1 MRKSNR
7 PKRLTDAFVE
17 RIEEPGRYGDGRGSY
32 GLSML
37 VKPYKDGEGF
47 SKSWAQRL
55 YIDGKAKNLGLGSFP
70 AVTLDMAREHAIWN
84 ARGLKQQE
92 TQRPV
97 FTHVPA
103 IPVQLSP
110 VAPMPTPTFEI
121 VMDSTIDHLAPTWKS
136 PERSIRNWKSRLGK
150 HAIPHIGQMPIGEI
164 TPPDISAFLL
174 PLWNTMRPTA
184 VQLSGNLNEIFKQAV
199 ARGYIVSNPMDIVKI
214 GLSGSAPK
222 VKHQTSIPYQELAE
236 AIQAF
241 NDYPTNQTN
250 RDLFLLLALT
260 GVRFS
265 QARLAKWR
273 EIDFEEALWTSPPEH
288 VKAKKAHMR
297 PHVIPLSTQALRL
310 LRERAVKNGARQ
322 DDHIFA
328 QPDKSGK
335 LISERLTLYVLQR
348 AWAGKPTL
356 HGLRTTFATWAQEET
371 TYEEGLIKAAIDH
384 VNGSAADR
392 AYLRSS
398 MVGRRRAMMQAWADY
413 ILSREK
419 INKDPKV

>member
-1 MRKSNR
+1 MSKSTR

-17 RIEEPGRYGDGRGSY
+17 RVEAAGRYGDGRGSY
-32 GLSML
+32 GLSLL
-37 VKPYKDGEGF
+37 VKPYRDGDGF
-47 SKSWAQRL
+47 SKTWAQRL
-55 YIDGKAKNLGLGSFP
+55 YIEGKGKNMGLGSYP

-84 ARGLKQQE
+84 ARALKQQQNQQAVIPHIP
-92 TQRPV
+92 T
-97 FTHVPA
+97 F
-103 IPVQLSP
+103 PVQHP
-110 VAPMPTPTFEI
+110 TVAPMPTPTFEI
-121 VMDSTIDHLAPTWKS
+121 VMNSTIDHLTPTWKS
-136 PERSIRNWKSRLGK
+136 PERAIRNWKSRLGK
-150 HAIPHIGQMPIGEI
+150 HALPHIGNRPIGEI

-174 PLWNTMRPTA
+174 PLWNTKRPTA
-184 VQLSGNLNEIFKQAV
+184 VQLTGNLNEIFKQAV
-199 ARGYIVSNPMDIVKI
+199 ARGYIVSNPMDTVKI

-265 QARLAKWR
+265 QARLAKWQ
-273 EIDFEEALWTSPPEH
+273 EIDFERALWTSPQEH

-310 LRERAVKNGARQ
+310 LRERAAANGARKE
-322 DDHIFA
+322 DHIFA
-328 QPDKSGK
+328 QPDKGGK

-348 AWAGKPTL
+348 AWTGKPTL
-356 HGLRTTFATWAQEET
+356 HGLRTSFATWAQEET

-392 AYLRSS
+392 AYLRSR
-398 MVGRRRAMMQAWADY
+398 MVERRRGLMEAWADY
-413 ILSREK
+413 IDLSKLGRK
-419 INKDPKV
+419 TSC